1 LAGAIGLDGDP
12 LVRGQWRPEFLEVVE
27 TPHLGA
33 EKVDDDIARINENP
47 IALRNTLD
55 AKMAEA
61 RRFQLLDELI
71 GDGGNMPV
79 RPAVGYYHLIGK
91 GSFAVQIDGGDL
103 LRLGIVETVENCGQE
118 LRGILAL
125 GRMILGGSAF
135 SGAAG
140 SSFGFQ
146 GFFPLQSAQADIS
159 AGRRQ
164 LSGPFW
170 L

>member
-1 LAGAIGLDGDP
+1 MAGVTGLDGDP
-12 LVRGQWRPEFLEVVE
+12 LIRCQWRPEFLEVVE

-33 EKVDDDIARINENP
+33 KQVDNDIARINENP
-47 IALRNTLD
+47 IALRNSLD

-61 RRFQLLDELI
+61 RRLQLLDELI
-71 GDGGNMPV
+71 GDGGHMPV
-79 RPAVGYYHLIGK
+79 RPAIGYHHLIGK
-91 GSFAVQIDGGDL
+91 GSLAVQIDGGDL
-103 LRLGIVETVENCGQE
+103 LRLGIVETGEKCGQE
-118 LRGILAL
+118 LRGILAF
-125 GRMILGGSAF
+125 GRMILGRSAF

-140 SSFGFQ
+140 YSFGFQ